1 MDALIGPAVGA
12 AAITVAA
19 TFLANVVLEKRAEIK
34 KRRGLIVALLAEISE
49 RRRAQRAFLDG
60 TDVDAVKAAIDADAD
75 YIPFTTSDPDF
86 SRALY
91 DDLRRDI
98 AALDADTLTRVVK
111 FYVEDNFTQSMV
123 LDLRSPE
130 FRELAAERKKRY
142 LDLLMTQAAETVA
155 AGDQALARL
164 RAVTGDRSLKQSV
177 SDRSS

>member
-60 TDVDAVKAAIDADAD
+60 TDVDAVKAAIDAHPD

-142 LDLLMTQAAETVA
+142 LDLLMTQASETVA
-155 AGDQALARL
+155 AGDEALGHL